1 MLYPLRMHMG
11 NKMLLLDNHAPL
23 LFSFIA
29 QPIATAY
36 EDYLP
41 IDMNVTFVSGQNS
54 TGDNQQ
60 CVFIPLIDDTTLE
73 GNETFNV
80 LINTTADD
88 DDVVN
93 ITAQV
98 ITVTIEEDS
107 NDCKDAILHCIII
120 LF

>member
-1 MLYPLRMHMG
+1 MHMG

-60 CVFIPLIDDTTLE
+60 CVFIPLIDDATLE

-80 LINTTADD
+80 IINTTADD

-98 ITVTIEEDS
+98 ITVTIEEDP

>member
-1 MLYPLRMHMG
+1 MHTRT
-11 NKMLLLDNHAPL
+11 A
-23 LFSFIA
+23 
-29 QPIATAY
+29 ATAY

-73 GNETFNV
+73 GNETFEV

-88 DDVVN
+88 DNIVN

-98 ITVTIEEDS
+98 ITVTIEEDP
-107 NDCKDAILHCIII
+107 NDCKGTLSENFHP
-120 LF
+120 FG

>member
-1 MLYPLRMHMG
+1 
-11 NKMLLLDNHAPL
+11 
-23 LFSFIA
+23 
-29 QPIATAY
+29 
-36 EDYLP
+36 
-41 IDMNVTFVSGQNS
+41 MNVTFVSGQNS

-73 GNETFNV
+73 GNETFDV

-88 DDVVN
+88 DDIVN

-107 NDCKDAILHCIII
+107 NDCKDTILHRII
-120 LF
+120 LFYGE

>member
-1 MLYPLRMHMG
+1 MHIV
-11 NKMLLLDNHAPL
+11 LLNTLP
-23 LFSFIA
+23 FFYCMIC
-29 QPIATAY
+29 IATVY

-73 GNETFNV
+73 GNETFDV

-88 DDVVN
+88 EDIVN

-98 ITVTIEEDS
+98 ITVTIEEDP
-107 NDCKDAILHCIII
+107 NDCKDTMHFTVEQVC
-120 LF
+120 